1 MFLGLGLSSLTG
13 SEREEQAM
21 PPILL
26 FILLLIFT
34 FVVVLYLLRPTKTE
48 AAVQQHLKNIQVAHP
63 DSPVNSILKEEGYS
77 SNPALSRM
85 IRQIPGAVGTLDLIR
100 QSGQQWDVSVVMS
113 SSLLATVLVSW
124 IASFFLPGI
133 LFAVLAGMMAGSV
146 PYIYLLIM
154 REARFR
160 RCDQLLP
167 EAIDLMARGL
177 RAGHALTAVL
187 EMVGNEMAEPIASE
201 FRRLHEEHALGL
213 TLRDATLNM
222 ISRLPRDD
230 MRFLATAILLQ
241 KETGGNLALIL
252 DKTANVARE
261 RARLRGQLRI
271 YTAQGR
277 ITGWIL
283 CLMPFIMFGLLSMV
297 NWKTEKILFTDD
309 LGRTAVYSG
318 LVFMAIGILVIRKI
332 INVKV

>member
-1 MFLGLGLSSLTG
+1 MS
-13 SEREEQAM
+13 
-21 PPILL
+21 PILL

-34 FVVVLYLLRPTKTE
+34 FIVLLYLLRPTKTE
-48 AAVQQHLKNIQVAHP
+48 VAVQERLKDVQSRHS
-63 DSPVNSILKEEGYS
+63 DSLGTTILKEEGYS
-77 SNPALSRM
+77 SNPALSQ
-85 IRQIPGAVGTLDLIR
+85 IVRQIPGAVGTLDLIR
-100 QSGQQWDVSVVMS
+100 QSGQQWDVSVVIG
-113 SSLLATVLVSW
+113 SSLLTTVLVAW

-133 LFAVLAGMMAGSV
+133 LLAALAGMAAGSA

-187 EMVGNEMAEPIASE
+187 EMVGNEVAEPIATE

-213 TLRDATLNM
+213 TLREATLNM

-241 KETGGNLALIL
+241 KETGGNLAIIL
-252 DKTANVARE
+252 DKTAAVARE

-283 CLMPFIMFGLLSMV
+283 CSMPFIMFGLLSMV

>member
-1 MFLGLGLSSLTG
+1 
-13 SEREEQAM
+13 M
-21 PPILL
+21 PPTLL
-26 FILLLIFT
+26 FILLLIFS
-34 FVVVLYLLRPTKTE
+34 FAVMLYLLRPTKTE
-48 AAVQQHLKNIQVAHP
+48 SAVQQQLEDIK
-63 DSPVNSILKEEGYS
+63 STRLESSGGGTILKEEGFS
-77 SNPALSRM
+77 PNPIVSQIVRE
-85 IRQIPGAVGTLDLIR
+85 IPGAVSTLNLIR
-100 QSGQQWDVSVVMS
+100 HSGQNWDVSLVMGV
-113 SSLLATVLVSW
+113 SLGSTVMVSW
-124 IASFFLPGI
+124 IASFFLPGV
-133 LFAVLAGMMAGSV
+133 LLSMLAGVAAGSI
-146 PYIYLLIM
+146 PYIYLMVM
-154 REARFR
+154 RETRFR

-187 EMVGNEMAEPIASE
+187 EMVGSEVAEPIATE
-201 FRRLHEEHALGL
+201 FRRLSEEHQLGL

-222 ISRLPRDD
+222 VNRLPRDD

-252 DKTANVARE
+252 DKTAAVARE

-309 LGRTAVYSG
+309 LGRTAVYFG
-318 LVFMAIGILVIRKI
+318 LFFMFIGIMVIRKI
-332 INVKV
+332 INVKI